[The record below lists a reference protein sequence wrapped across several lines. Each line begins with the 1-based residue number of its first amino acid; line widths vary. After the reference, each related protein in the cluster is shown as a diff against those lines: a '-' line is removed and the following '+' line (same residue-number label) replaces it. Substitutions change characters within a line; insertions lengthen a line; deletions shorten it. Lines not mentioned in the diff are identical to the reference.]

1 MNIQVTSL
9 ENKLNL
15 LELQGEAALQTSKVT
30 KDFLNQVARPT
41 TEREEQEKQLAALI
55 IAIEK
60 KYKRCPE

>member
-41 TEREEQEKQLAALI
+41 TEREEQEKQLAA
-55 IAIEK
+55 
-60 KYKRCPE
+60 